1 MVLLLV
7 LREKEINHH
16 EPPPDTRAIKTMD
29 KKYFIKLSFNLTMR
43 MIITMNKKKA
53 QSISFFDFMK
63 ENLSAD

>member
-1 MVLLLV
+1 M
-7 LREKEINHH
+7 
-16 EPPPDTRAIKTMD
+16 PRAIKTMD
-29 KKYFIKLSFNLTMR
+29 KKYFIKLSFSLTMR